1 MSVHL
6 CRFAD
11 YFAALINVDSF
22 PRLYEHPESDNL
34 LIADF
39 GIARHL
45 ATPDEV
51 LMSMAGSPGY
61 AGVYCPSIE

>member
-1 MSVHL
+1 MGSIV
-6 CRFAD
+6 R
-11 YFAALINVDSF
+11 
-22 PRLYEHPESDNL
+22 RLFEHPKSDNL

-61 AGVYCPSIE
+61 AGEPTATVANSVA